1 MRISHQ
7 RSSGSTQQIL
17 KFIEIQV
24 FQVDRFAPH
33 DGIIPDNGYIC
44 YNFGMPNPLGNDKE
58 IVRNKLIILYVIGK
72 LDEKLCNTELT
83 GLLSDMRL
91 INYFSLQQLL
101 AELGE
106 SGFIEKAVNHNSGNN
121 SGNRNRT
128 VYRTTDEGRRMLV
141 SLIDLLP
148 EGIRKTIDST
158 LADPSGGKK
167 TPKVKIS
174 ADFTPQNEN
183 EYSVSCSV
191 KERDF
196 TIIDIKLAAGSR
208 EDARTMASNWKNH
221 SGQIYRDIID
231 SLIKKRT

>member
-1 MRISHQ
+1 MD
-7 RSSGSTQQIL
+7 
-17 KFIEIQV
+17 IQL
-24 FQVDRFAPH
+24 FKADRFAPH

-58 IVRNKLIILYVIGK
+58 IARNKLIILYVIGK
-72 LDEKLCNTELT
+72 LDEKLSNTELT

-106 SGFIEKAVNHNSGNN
+106 AGFIKTAKKHNSGNN
-121 SGNRNRT
+121 SNSRNRA
-128 VYRTTDEGRRMLV
+128 VYRVTDEGRRVLASLV
-141 SLIDLLP
+141 DLLP

-158 LADPSGGKK
+158 LADPPDGKK
-167 TPKVKIS
+167 TAKIRIS

-208 EDARTMASNWKNH
+208 EDARTMVSNWKKH
-221 SGQIYRDIID
+221 SDQIYRDIIE